1 MKLKTFHIAKSFGE
15 HQVLKDVSF
24 EVSEGKVS
32 VLMGTNGSG
41 KTTLFNVISGYIG
54 QDAGEI
60 RLDGCE
66 ISKKKPFQRKRLGI
80 GRTFQDM
87 RLIGNLTVKENV
99 MLAFPEQKGEKWWKV
114 LLPDRRIQKE
124 QDGNAQAADMIMVNC
139 FIRDIADSKAN
150 EISYG
155 QQKLLNLACCI
166 ASEASVL
173 LLDEPVAG
181 VNPVFREKLSV
192 IICDLK
198 AQGKALLVIEHNVDF
213 IEEIADEILF
223 LHDGMIRRYNSYQE
237 FSDAPEVLDAYV

>member
-32 VLMGTNGSG
+32 ILMGTNGSG

-60 RLDGCE
+60 RLDGCK

-87 RLIGNLTVKENV
+87 RLIGNLTVMENV
-99 MLAFPEQKGEKWWKV
+99 MLSFPNQQGEKWWKV
-114 LLPDRRIQKE
+114 LLPSTAIRNE
-124 QDGNAQAADMIMVNC
+124 QQTNLHKANEVLANC
-139 FIRDIADSKAN
+139 FIKDIAESKAN

-166 ASEASVL
+166 AGESSVL

-192 IICDLK
+192 IIRDLR

-223 LHDGMIRRYNSYQE
+223 LHDGKICRYNSYQE
-237 FSDAPEVLDAYV
+237 FRDAPEVLDAYV